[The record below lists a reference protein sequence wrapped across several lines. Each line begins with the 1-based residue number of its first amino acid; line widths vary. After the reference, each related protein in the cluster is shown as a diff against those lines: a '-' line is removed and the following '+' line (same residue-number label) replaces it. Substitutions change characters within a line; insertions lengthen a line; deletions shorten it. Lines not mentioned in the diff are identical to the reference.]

1 MKDVQK
7 REIPRFRSDPPGQS
21 VMAALEAIIKVV
33 QYYYLVKR
41 FIIMKLCCLDRGTNW
56 VVVIYP

>member
-33 QYYYLVKR
+33 QYFLQVKR
-41 FIIMKLCCLDRGTNW
+41 FINVTEGGLTG
-56 VVVIYP
+56 

>member
-1 MKDVQK
+1 MQK

-33 QYYYLVKR
+33 QYFLQVKR
-41 FIIMKLCCLDRGTNW
+41 FINVTEGGLTG
-56 VVVIYP
+56 